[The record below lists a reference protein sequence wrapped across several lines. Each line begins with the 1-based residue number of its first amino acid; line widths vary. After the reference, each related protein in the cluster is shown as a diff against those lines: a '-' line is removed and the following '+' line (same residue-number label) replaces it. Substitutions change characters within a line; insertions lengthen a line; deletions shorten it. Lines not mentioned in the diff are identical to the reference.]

1 MTAPH
6 RKTSVSCLEISQDAL
21 GSDPIHSASPDLCKG
36 AATDTSISF
45 PPRSGHRLIGLVW
58 DHMHCSID
66 YFF

>member
-45 PPRSGHRLIGLVW
+45 PSSVW
-58 DHMHCSID
+58 ASID
-66 YFF
+66 WACMGSYAL